1 LTEEIVSTRP
11 SNAATTDDTEHNYW
25 GRKDEYQSWSQDV
38 KERVSRNPPV
48 TEDEAW
54 PFIADNRSLWIW
66 RVTWRWLTSYSLANP
81 GASGEFQRDAST
93 PFVNLGQQLL
103 EVVSA
108 VNVDELSMLSEIV
121 DAIDLQLSVL
131 GSFGELYHREV
142 DENGSMTRYA
152 FYWHKNLRTRIR
164 DAIKEAESQTTGGH
178 SQITRSPVQHQQ
190 DNLLL
195 QAMISAVL
203 LGCTYPLYR
212 ALKSSSSVPGST
224 SEADFWLQTINSIIQ
239 LAGFVTLLLPI
250 YRGTAAK
257 EWIGTWILTVFGI
270 ISSIIAVPLYLFAPV
285 SWSALFSW
293 MASSVQLLAV
303 LQVALVATF
312 QNQEHPKRD

>member
-1 LTEEIVSTRP
+1 MSTRP

-38 KERVSRNPPV
+38 KGRVSRNPPV
-48 TEDEAW
+48 IEGEAW
-54 PFIADNRSLWIW
+54 PFVTDNRSLWIW

-81 GASGEFQRDAST
+81 RATGEFQRHAST

-121 DAIDLQLSVL
+121 DAIDLQLGVL

-152 FYWHKNLRTRIR
+152 FYWHKNLRIRIR
-164 DAIKEAESQTTGGH
+164 DAIKEAKSQTAGGR
-178 SQITRSPVQHQQ
+178 SQIARTPVQHQQ

-195 QAMISAVL
+195 QAMNSAVL
-203 LGCTYPLYR
+203 LGCIYPLYR
-212 ALKSSSSVPGST
+212 ALNSSSSAPGSP
-224 SEADFWLQTINSIIQ
+224 SEADFWLQIINSIIQ
-239 LAGFVTLLLPI
+239 LAGFLALLLPI
-250 YRGTAAK
+250 YRETASK
-257 EWIGTWILTVFGI
+257 EWIGTWILTVLGI
-270 ISSIIAVPLYLFAPV
+270 ISSIVAVPLYLIAPV
-285 SWSALFSW
+285 SWSAFFSW

-303 LQVALVATF
+303 LQVALVAKF
-312 QNQEHPKRD
+312 QNQKIAKRD